1 MINFIH
7 CFFFDMFKIKNYNN
21 SYYNQ
26 IINIW
31 EDLGL
36 GGKERGDNNRIIE
49 KTINSGGKFL
59 ILVNSDND
67 EVIGT
72 SWLTNDAR
80 RIYLHHFGIKKEYQN
95 KGYAKLLLKASIDY
109 AKEKKL
115 QIKLEVHRNNLKAIE
130 LYKKYGFKKLGD
142 YLIFII
148 REY

>member
-1 MINFIH
+1 
-7 CFFFDMFKIKNYNN
+7 MFKIKNYNK

-31 EDLGL
+31 EDIGL
-36 GGKERGDNNRIIE
+36 GSKERGDNNRVIE

-59 ILVNSDND
+59 VLVNSDND